1 MNAFTP
7 PNRDNQHGG
16 LESVGITSQL
26 IKNAMRESPNWENFR
41 LHPAGREA
49 LDMIGHKIARVLSGG
64 DPHDFQHWED
74 IAGYATAFM
83 RTWSE
88 LKNEE
93 DVEEVLGVNYD
104 PDDYL
109 KPSGC
114 PDGFCPLP
122 NVRQGPYEAMFA
134 PIPN

>member
-1 MNAFTP
+1 MHDPINSPAHYADSF
-7 PNRDNQHGG
+7 GG
-16 LESVGITSQL
+16 IQCIDAIETSMSTEEFKGFLKGNVQKYVWRYSQKNGAEDLKKAKWYLERL
-26 IKNAMRESPNWENFR
+26 IKLREFEE
-41 LHPAGREA
+41 AVEKATEETTREA
-49 LDMIGHKIARVLSGG
+49 
-64 DPHDFQHWED
+64 
-74 IAGYATAFM
+74 
-83 RTWSE
+83 
-88 LKNEE
+88 
-93 DVEEVLGVNYD
+93 LGVNYD

>member
-1 MNAFTP
+1 MHDPVNSPIHYADGNGVECIDAIEASMSTEEFKGFLKG
-7 PNRDNQHGG
+7 NVQKYVWRYAQKNGAEDLKKAKWY
-16 LESVGITSQL
+16 LERL
-26 IKNAMRESPNWENFR
+26 ISLREFEEAMAKATEE
-41 LHPAGREA
+41 ATKEA
-49 LDMIGHKIARVLSGG
+49 LGI
-64 DPHDFQHWED
+64 
-74 IAGYATAFM
+74 
-83 RTWSE
+83 
-88 LKNEE
+88 
-93 DVEEVLGVNYD
+93 NYD

>member
-1 MNAFTP
+1 MHDPVNFPIHYADGNGVECIDAIEASMSTEEFKGFLKG
-7 PNRDNQHGG
+7 NVQKYVWRYAQKNGAEDLKKAKWY
-16 LESVGITSQL
+16 LERL
-26 IKNAMRESPNWENFR
+26 ISLRELEEAMVKATEETT
-41 LHPAGREA
+41 REA
-49 LDMIGHKIARVLSGG
+49 L
-64 DPHDFQHWED
+64 
-74 IAGYATAFM
+74 
-83 RTWSE
+83 
-88 LKNEE
+88 
-93 DVEEVLGVNYD
+93 GVDYD